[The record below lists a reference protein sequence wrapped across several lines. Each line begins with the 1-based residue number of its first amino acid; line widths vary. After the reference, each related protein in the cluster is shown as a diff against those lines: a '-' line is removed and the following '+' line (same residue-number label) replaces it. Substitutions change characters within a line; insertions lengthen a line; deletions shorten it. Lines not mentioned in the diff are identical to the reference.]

1 MISEEPIK
9 AVNKPK
15 CKGHPYAVLLWVLVT
30 GVSLPIAFMFGTR
43 QRVTAALPAPP
54 PVPRPCVAPP
64 PPPAPRPCV
73 NAVNIN
79 GNATLVDAA
88 DGAILV
94 YNKNYYSDDRWLSDE
109 GIPYTTKLGYRLCPR
124 GVK

>member
-1 MISEEPIK
+1 MVSEEPIK

-15 CKGHPYAVLLWVLVT
+15 CKGHPYAILLWILVT
-30 GVSLPIAFMFGTR
+30 GISLPISFMFGTR
-43 QRVTAALPAPP
+43 HPET
-54 PVPRPCVAPP
+54 VAR
-64 PPPAPRPCV
+64 PRPCV

-79 GNATLVDAA
+79 GKATLVDAA

-94 YNKNYYSDDRWLSDE
+94 WNEYTVSDDTWLDRVAE
-109 GIPYTTKLGYRLCPR
+109 PYVTKLGYRLCPR